1 MSPFDWNESIAQRE
15 QYIET
20 RLATGIPVIAVSLPE
35 GILCV
40 TRRRRTRKIYEVYD
54 RILMAG
60 VGIQSDIEAIRT
72 ASIEFCHQE
81 GFQRSED
88 DVTVQRLS
96 SAISQPVKKAFSDL
110 RTAPLLARVLFA
122 EVGSTP
128 AEDCFMK
135 LGADGDYHELAG
147 RAALAGTFEQ
157 EGELQERLDAI
168 KADGLESWK
177 SAALTLIETSH
188 DDLVVEAALLLR
200 IGASPRRFKL
210 L

>member
-1 MSPFDWNESIAQRE
+1 VSPFDWNESIAQRE

-20 RLATGIPVIAVSLPE
+20 RLAAGIPVIAVSLPE

-40 TRRRRTRKIYEVYD
+40 TYKRRTRKIYEIYD

-88 DVTVQRLS
+88 DVTVQRLA

-110 RTAPLLARVLFA
+110 RTAPLLARVLYA
-122 EVGSTP
+122 EVGATP
-128 AEDCFMK
+128 EEDEFVR
-135 LGADGDYHELAG
+135 LGADGDYRELS
-147 RAALAGTFEQ
+147 RFAALAGTFDKEA
-157 EGELQERLDAI
+157 ELQEKLEELSLDS
-168 KADGLESWK
+168 LESARTACL
-177 SAALTLIETSH
+177 S
-188 DDLVVEAALLLR
+188 LVEIQDEDFAPEAALLVR
-200 IGASPRRFKL
+200 SATSPRRFKL